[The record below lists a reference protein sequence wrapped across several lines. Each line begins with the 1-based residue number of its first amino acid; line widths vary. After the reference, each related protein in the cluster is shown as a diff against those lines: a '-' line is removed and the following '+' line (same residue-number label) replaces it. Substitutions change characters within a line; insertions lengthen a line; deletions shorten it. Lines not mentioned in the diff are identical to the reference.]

1 VKPALILLALAGTAA
16 AEGSMVRTFGNSLDA
31 FAANLDSTQIRL
43 ESPKATA
50 ETYARFVLARNDSAL
65 KVVGLVRE
73 AHMKV
78 MERYFHP
85 DLVAAQKR
93 HYRRMGAPTLVCKVL
108 SVDGATAM
116 VQREWTDR
124 EGVSGSQKQ
133 KLTMQQVGRDWRVV
147 KIVVEDKDGK
157 FVDRGL
163 GVPIPPVRKV
173 DVPRPQTPSRSEPRA
188 TVRSMMNEMVR
199 ISALNRRCV
208 NRLLHLHTLV
218 AQDLMGA
225 EAVKAEQAE
234 LDKKKPAP
242 VFELSGKEAEVEGV
256 IRVFIVA
263 TEAVPGEDGER
274 SAIGTRGFALTR
286 ATNTGEWWIV
296 GELSRPNPDKPPILI
311 KEGFGMFFLG

>member
-1 VKPALILLALAGTAA
+1 MKPALILLALAGAAA
-16 AEGSMVRTFGNSLDA
+16 AEGSMVRTFGKSLDA

-43 ESPKATA
+43 ESPKAVA

-65 KVVGLVRE
+65 TVVGLVRQ

-78 MERYFHP
+78 LDRYFHP

-93 HYRRMGAPTLVCKVL
+93 HYRTMGAPTLECKVL
-108 SVDGATAM
+108 SVDGATAV
-116 VQREWTDR
+116 VQRLWTDSS
-124 EGVSGSQKQ
+124 GVNGQQKQ
-133 KLTMQQVGRDWRVV
+133 KLTMKQVGRDWRIV

-157 FVDRGL
+157 YVDRGL

-173 DVPRPQTPSRSEPRA
+173 SVPRPQTPGRMEPRT

-208 NRLLHLHTLV
+208 NRLLHLHTLI
-218 AQDLMGA
+218 ASDLMGA
-225 EAVKAEQAE
+225 AEVKAEQAE
-234 LDKKKPAP
+234 LDREKPAP
-242 VFELSGKEAEVEGV
+242 EFELSGKEAEVEGV
-256 IRVFIVA
+256 IRVFVVA
-263 TEAVPGEDGER
+263 TEAVPGEEER

-296 GELSRPNPDKPPILI
+296 GELSRPSPDKPPVLI